1 MITANDCRKRLQ
13 NLWGWETAGMVNSN
27 TLKDI
32 AKKLNVSVSTVSRAV
47 NNKSYVK
54 EETRQKVLQALKEY
68 HYVPNE
74 IARSL
79 KSQSTKTIGVIIPDI
94 CEMFFG
100 QIIKGIDEV
109 VSPEGY
115 TIIVSDSGE
124 SKTNEARDLEMLFQK
139 RVDAL
144 VLATVELKGK
154 KVLQFLDHDIPVVFI
169 DNLPVIEQEIDAVM
183 IDNVEA
189 SKIAMRH
196 LIGLNHREIAVIIG
210 SIEETTGYDRMLGY
224 KSALREADIPVDER
238 LIAYGNY
245 KENKGYECMCALLD
259 RIGEVPFTAV
269 YVTSEMMTFGA
280 IKAINDRGLRI
291 PEDIS
296 LIGFDVH
303 DKTGLVV
310 PGITTVRQP
319 ESLIG
324 TKTGELLIKR
334 LKQKGNKKS
343 RQTAKCRKILLDPY
357 LEIKQSCR
365 KK

>member
-1 MITANDCRKRLQ
+1 MAS
-13 NLWGWETAGMVNSN
+13 SN

-32 AKKLNVSVSTVSRAV
+32 AEKLNVSVSTVSRAV
-47 NNKSYVK
+47 NNKAYVK
-54 EETRQKVLQALKEY
+54 EETRRKVLQALKEY

-79 KSQSTKTIGVIIPDI
+79 KSQSTKTIGVVIPDI
-94 CEMFFG
+94 CEVFFG

-109 VSPEGY
+109 VSREGY
-115 TIIVSDSGE
+115 TIIVADSSE
-124 SKTNEARDLEMLFQK
+124 NKINEARDLEMLFQK

-154 KVLQFLDHDIPVVFI
+154 KVFRFLENEIPVVFI
-169 DNLPVIEQEIDAVM
+169 DNLPEIDREIDSVM
-183 IDNVEA
+183 IDNVKA
-189 SKIAMRH
+189 SKIAMHH
-196 LIGLNHREIAVIIG
+196 LLALGHKNIAVIIG

-224 KSALREADIPVDER
+224 KEALQETGLSIDER
-238 LIAYGNY
+238 LIAYGDY
-245 KENKGYECMCALLD
+245 KEKTGYECMKALLAQRD
-259 RIGEVPFTAV
+259 EAPFTAV

-280 IKAINDRGLRI
+280 IKAINDCGLRI

-319 ESLIG
+319 ENQIG
-324 TKTGELLIKR
+324 TTVG
-334 LKQKGNKKS
+334 
-343 RQTAKCRKILLDPY
+343 KILLKHIKQKNSREAQKLREQQKVLLEPY
-357 LEIKQSCR
+357 LEIGQSC
-365 KK
+365 KKLSVSEK

>member
-1 MITANDCRKRLQ
+1 
-13 NLWGWETAGMVNSN
+13 MVNSN

-32 AKKLNVSVSTVSRAV
+32 AEKLNVSVSTVSRAV

-94 CEMFFG
+94 CEVFFG
-100 QIIKGIDEV
+100 QVIKGIDEV
-109 VSPEGY
+109 VSQAGY

-124 SKTNEARDLEMLFQK
+124 SKTNEERDLEMLFQK

-154 KVLQFLDHDIPVVFI
+154 KVLRFLESDIPVVFI
-169 DNLPVIEQEIDAVM
+169 DNLPVIDREIDCVM
-183 IDNVEA
+183 IDNEKA
-189 SKIAMRH
+189 SSIAMRH
-196 LIGLNHREIAVIIG
+196 LIGLGHREIAVIIG
-210 SIEETTGYDRMLGY
+210 SIEETTGYDRMIGY
-224 KSALREADIPVDER
+224 KNALREAGIPVDER

-259 RIGEVPFTAV
+259 NMEEAPFTAV

-291 PEDIS
+291 PDDIS

-319 ESLIG
+319 ENQIG
-324 TKTGELLIKR
+324 TQTGKLLIQQLHNKNSQQT
-334 LKQKGNKKS
+334 KQKARINH
-343 RQTAKCRKILLDPY
+343 KILLDPY
-357 LEIKQSCR
+357 LEIKQSCQAVFAFAQSAQQ
-365 KK
+365 